1 MGRPFRFGKMPV
13 KVLPGAGTYKYK
25 GGKKKEVGFLT
36 NPQFSPVTKN
46 GARQHRHKARL
57 SCPERLQI
65 AIDPIMAENSGPAI
79 STPLCDQSNNG

>member
-1 MGRPFRFGKMPV
+1 MGGPFRFGKMPV
-13 KVLPGAGTYKYK
+13 KVLPRAGTYKYK
-25 GGKKKEVGFLT
+25 GGKKKGVGFLT